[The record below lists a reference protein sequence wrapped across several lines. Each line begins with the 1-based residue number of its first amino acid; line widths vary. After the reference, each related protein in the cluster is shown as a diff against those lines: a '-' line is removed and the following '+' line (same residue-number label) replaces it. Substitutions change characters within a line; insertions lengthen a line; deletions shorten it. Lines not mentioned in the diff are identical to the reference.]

1 MNKRLIIQAARVLSI
16 IFTPFY
22 LPLLGLALLFVF
34 SYLRM
39 LPFMYKMQLLL
50 LVYILT
56 ILMPTYLI
64 RLYLKYQGWSH
75 YHLGQR
81 ERRMVPYVISILSY
95 FTCFYLMNILHV
107 PHFVSSIL
115 VAALLIQIICA
126 IINVWWKVSPHTAAI
141 GGVAGVLIAYAHLFF
156 FNPLWWLCLVILLA
170 GLVGSSRMI
179 LRQHTLLQVVIGFL
193 TGFVCAYFSVMKLSI
208 NLII

>member
-1 MNKRLIIQAARVLSI
+1 MNKRLIIRGARAISML
-16 IFTPFY
+16 FTPFY
-22 LPLLGLALLFVF
+22 LPLLGLTLLFVF

-39 LPFMYKMQLLL
+39 LPFLYKVQLLL

-56 ILMPTYLI
+56 ILMPTFLI

-95 FTCFYLMNILHV
+95 FTCFYLTNVLHV
-107 PHFVSSIL
+107 PHFTSSIL
-115 VAALLIQIICA
+115 VAALLIQIVCA
-126 IINVWWKVSPHTAAI
+126 IINVWWKVSTHSAAI
-141 GGVAGVLIAYAHLFF
+141 GGVGGALIAYAYLFT
-156 FNPLWWLCLVILLA
+156 FNPVWWLCVVLFFA

-179 LRQHTLLQVVIGFL
+179 LRQHTLLQVIVGFL
-193 TGFVCAYFSVMKLSI
+193 TGFICAYFAIMKLSI
-208 NLII
+208 NIII